1 MTDLDH
7 VGVPGASV
15 TASGPGGG
23 TSAVQAGSG
32 FYSINVTTGDY
43 LVVPSGVPAGAGDA
57 QYKPRHARVSVPP
70 DGKASADFSLD
81 TGLKVT
87 LKLAHASV
95 PADGMTVVMS
105 GTLTTEYGKPSPTS
119 ASCWSQSRR
128 MGYEAAV
135 TTGARVAICNSYGG
149 GYGLPARGRG
159 GVADPQRQAV
169 DLVTDQD
176 GSYDFTLTVGTV
188 PGPLN
193 CRPGPRALDRRAD
206 HGRVAWDEQTLDPHG
221 PGERQIR
228 RVPCDAQR
236 PNGTSQASK
245 QAWGRWSTTPR
256 ASPKPWRSWDA
267 SRNMLGGLAFSMVN
281 GSAGGPA
288 VLVYDDDSPPT
299 VEANGDVVAG
309 GRTWVL
315 SPGEWKGTAKIGGVL
330 SAVIQTGKL
339 QWAPTYTEW
348 AKGTQVQGW
357 SLSKSTPRSGRRTS
371 STTGGLTRAT
381 LQGRQP
387 LAPATEPRS
396 IPSRAARL
404 GPSSEQLGCHTLA
417 S

>member
-1 MTDLDH
+1 M
-7 VGVPGASV
+7 
-15 TASGPGGG
+15 
-23 TSAVQAGSG
+23 QAGSG

-95 PADGMTVVMS
+95 PADGMTVVK
-105 GTLTTEYGKPSPTS
+105 GTLTTREYGKRVPNVGILLEPKP
-119 ASCWSQSRR
+119 AL
-128 MGYEAAV
+128 GYEAAV

-149 GYGLPARGRG
+149 RIWPTGPGGGAALPTPSGR
-159 GVADPQRQAV
+159 PV

-188 PGPLN
+188 PGPFELSAWAKSTWT
-193 CRPGPRALDRRAD
+193 GELITGD
-206 HGRVAWDEQTLDPHG
+206 VAWDEQTLTLTAPGSVKYDAFLTTLSALHG
-221 PGERQIR
+221 TSEASHALGTM
-228 RVPCDAQR
+228 VNDAQ
-236 PNGTSQASK
+236 SIAQAL
-245 QAWGRWSTTPR
+245 AELGR
-256 ASPKPWRSWDA
+256 

-357 SLSKSTPRSGRRTS
+357 SLSKSSARSGRRSS

-387 LAPATEPRS
+387 LAPATEPGS